1 MTKAKLAY
9 GVFGLAM
16 VLLAWAVVSR
26 DQAWVTVPSSTGE
39 SFDYDQDLDKLPLA
53 QAVIKLERISERP
66 GGRPDL
72 GLYEERVFDFYIER
86 PDVGLKQE
94 DFVDPEGSVYTSDLP
109 PALRTMMLY
118 TSDTDDNARDGFGS
132 SCHFGGFPHTCTR
145 NLYNDKAGKPE
156 TIFVKMVFADN
167 TYAAQEITI
176 PYGGMLDE
184 PTVAEPKVA
193 PKNGDRFSMKFRDVG
208 ADHYRVAVSICHP
221 YANNGINPCLNENN
235 FGYDLVKKDGKFVLD
250 DFYASDAH
258 APDITITGN
267 SIELKSDTAFVITGS
282 DNSVSYAVFAEK
294 EGLTDDYIKTHLE
307 SRSETE
313 LTLVK

>member
-221 YANNGINPCLNENN
+221 YANNGINPCLNEHN
-235 FGYDLVKKDGKFVLD
+235 FDYNVKRDGGKIVLGENISVRGFV
-250 DFYASDAH
+250 
-258 APDITITGN
+258 PTITSAN
-267 SIELKSDTAFVITGS
+267 NIIEIRSNIPIEFAGS
-282 DNSVSYAVFAEK
+282 DSEIRYAVFAEK
-294 EGLTDDYIKTHLE
+294 FGVLADGIATYLK
-307 SRSETE
+307 SRSETAYD
-313 LTLVK
+313 LNK

>member
-1 MTKAKLAY
+1 
-9 GVFGLAM
+9 M